1 MKDWRG
7 SYAALA
13 ERITAGAP
21 GAQTLYAGFNTCVD
35 QVYRLDGAALDRLS
49 ELDHPLTRE
58 AVDRI
63 ARGGDG
69 EIFMPAPAL
78 APALDGL
85 LGEPLSSQVGGT
97 GAQAAWT
104 LAKLGAPS
112 VLSLTDRS
120 PAQLAVL
127 DPAIG
132 LCSGGAIV
140 PVSAAVPRG
149 IAAAPHDGSTA
160 PQGASG
166 KPPHYILE
174 YSAGTRWRGGTV
186 SRSSRIIVRLAD
198 DGIERDEEFAALAPD
213 AGAGLVSGLNALSDD
228 DTESRRWLRDLVGRW
243 RDGGLPMIHL
253 ELAEYPRAAALAEV
267 AEAYAGVV
275 HSLGL
280 SLAELAMVS
289 PGGDPPTAAR
299 ELALR
304 YQLKRVCVHADTWSL
319 LVHRGDPET
328 AAAAIR
334 GGNLLAAARARRGS
348 PTADLA
354 VSPDATFTDDLPA
367 SEPLGDGW
375 HAECAPTPYL
385 AHPAATIGLGDT
397 FVAGLLLATCL

>member
-1 MKDWRG
+1 MTDWRET
-7 SYAALA
+7 YAALA

-21 GAQTLYAGFNTCVD
+21 TAWPLYAGFNICVD

-49 ELDHPLTRE
+49 ELDHPLVRE

-69 EIFMPAPAL
+69 EIFAPAPEL
-78 APALDGL
+78 APTLDGL

-132 LCSGGAIV
+132 LCSGGAVV

-149 IAAAPHDGSTA
+149 ESTR
-160 PQGASG
+160 
-166 KPPHYILE
+166 PPHYILE
-174 YSAGTRWRGGTV
+174 YAAGTRWRGGTV
-186 SRSSRIIVRLAD
+186 SRSSRIIMRLAD
-198 DGIERDEEFAALAPD
+198 DGIECDEGFAALTPD

-228 DTESRRWLRDLVGRW
+228 DTESRQWLRDLVDRW

-267 AEAYAGVV
+267 AEAYAGAVR
-275 HSLGL
+275 SLGL
-280 SLAELAMVS
+280 SLAELAMMS
-289 PGGDPPTAAR
+289 PGGDPPAAAR
-299 ELALR
+299 DLALR
-304 YQLKRVCVHADTWSL
+304 YRMDRVCVHADTWSL

-334 GGNLLAAARARRGS
+334 TGNLLAAARARHGS

-354 VSPDATFTDDLPA
+354 VSAEATFTDDLPP
-367 SEPLGDGW
+367 SGPLGDGW
-375 HAECAPTPYL
+375 RAECAPAPYL
-385 AHPAATIGLGDT
+385 SRPAATIGLGDT
-397 FVAGLLLATCL
+397 FVAGLLLAGCLQPVL